1 MSNFKIAIVSFCC
14 LQMQGQTAPAPTRGI
29 SRHSG
34 GSGDD
39 GEEEEQEDVGNDV
52 VDLLP
57 RTDIGY
63 IYILQLED
71 ICTAIQSFIDILY
84 KHKSALLKHSNTEG
98 M

>member
-1 MSNFKIAIVSFCC
+1 
-14 LQMQGQTAPAPTRGI
+14 MQGQTAPAPTRGI

>member
-1 MSNFKIAIVSFCC
+1 MKNSKIAISVLCC
-14 LQMQGQTAPAPTRGI
+14 FQMQGQTAPAPTRGI

-63 IYILQLED
+63 VRVLQLED
-71 ICTAIQSFIDILY
+71 IF
-84 KHKSALLKHSNTEG
+84 ALQFKAWYF
-98 M
+98 

>member
-1 MSNFKIAIVSFCC
+1 MPVPLFLMSNSKIAVVNFCC

-57 RTDIGY
+57 RTDIGCVY
-63 IYILQLED
+63 LLQLED
-71 ICTAIQSFIDILY
+71 ISSAIRSLIGR
-84 KHKSALLKHSNTEG
+84 AL
-98 M
+98 

>member
-1 MSNFKIAIVSFCC
+1 
-14 LQMQGQTAPAPTRGI
+14 MQGQTAPAPTRGI

-39 GEEEEQEDVGNDV
+39 GEEEEQEDVANDV

-63 IYILQLED
+63 VRVLQHED
-71 ICTAIQSFIDILY
+71 IF
-84 KHKSALLKHSNTEG
+84 ALQFKAWYL
-98 M
+98 

>member
-1 MSNFKIAIVSFCC
+1 
-14 LQMQGQTAPAPTRGI
+14 MQGQTAPAPTRGI

-34 GSGDD
+34 GGGDD

-63 IYILQLED
+63 V
-71 ICTAIQSFIDILY
+71 
-84 KHKSALLKHSNTEG
+84 
-98 M
+98 